1 MEGVGVDPRASNPGP
16 GIVLSAFPWAQD
28 RPKAKGTR
36 QTTGEP
42 RAMKRSPVSSTHRAH
57 MEVLES

>member
-1 MEGVGVDPRASNPGP
+1 VDPRASNPGP